1 MKRYL
6 KINAADNVAVALA
19 EDLSRGETVVVG
31 QQEVV
36 LQDDIA
42 CGHKFALQDMALGDN
57 VIKYGYPIGH
67 LTRPVRR
74 GEWIHSHNLSTNLQ
88 DNLEYQYNPLPT
100 LCQTETT
107 INDAPSVMGYL
118 RKDGQMGIRNE
129 LWVVPTVGCVNG
141 QAQAIV
147 ERVKRECD
155 CSQLED
161 VRAFT
166 HNYGCS
172 QLGED
177 HANTQRA
184 LAALIK
190 HPNAGGVLVLG
201 LGCENNQIASLKEL
215 LGDWDCE
222 RVRFLVAQQVEDE
235 VEEGFKLCSELVEE
249 MRGDKR
255 EPLPLSLLR
264 VGLKCGGSDGLS
276 GITANP
282 LVGQFSDWLISR
294 GGTTVLT
301 EVPEMFGAETI
312 LMNRAADRSVF
323 DSTVK
328 LINDFKEYFRSYNQ
342 PIYENPSPGNKSGGI
357 TTLEE
362 KSLGCVQKGGSQAV
376 VDVLSYC
383 APIKRSGL
391 NLLQAS
397 GNDLVASS
405 ALALSG
411 CQIVLFTTGRGTP
424 FGTVVPTMK
433 ISTNSHLARF
443 KAGWIDFDA
452 GVMVEPQVDVQQVLR
467 QLVDEVLAVVN
478 GKKLK
483 HEHAGFKELAIFK
496 SGVTL

>member
-1 MKRYL
+1 MKRCL
-6 KINAADNVAVALA
+6 KINAADNVAVALV

-31 QQEVV
+31 QQKVV

-100 LCQTETT
+100 LCQTETS

-155 CSQLED
+155 CSQLDD

-177 HANTQRA
+177 HANTQQA

-201 LGCENNQIASLKEL
+201 LGCENNQIASLREL

-328 LINDFKEYFRSYNQ
+328 LINDFKEYFRNYNQ

-433 ISTNSHLARF
+433 ISTNSNLARF
-443 KAGWIDFDA
+443 KTGWIDFDA
-452 GVMVEPQVDVQQVLR
+452 GVMVEPQVDAQQVLCH
-467 QLVDEVLAVVN
+467 LVDEVLAVVN

-483 HEHAGFKELAIFK
+483 HEQAGFKELAIFK

>member
-1 MKRYL
+1 MKRCL

-100 LCQTETT
+100 LCQTETS
-107 INDAPSVMGYL
+107 INDAPRVMGYL

-155 CSQLED
+155 CSQLDD

-201 LGCENNQIASLKEL
+201 LGCENNQITSLKEL

-328 LINDFKEYFRSYNQ
+328 LINDFKEYFRNYNQ

-433 ISTNSHLARF
+433 ISTNSHLAQF

-452 GVMVEPQVDVQQVLR
+452 GVMVEPQVDVQQVLD

-478 GKKLK
+478 GKELK
-483 HEHAGFKELAIFK
+483 HEQAGFKELAIFK

>member
-1 MKRYL
+1 MKRCL
-6 KINAADNVAVALA
+6 KINAADNVAIALV

-42 CGHKFALQDMALGDN
+42 CGHKFALQDMAMGDN

-88 DNLEYQYNPLPT
+88 DNLEYQYNPLST
-100 LCQTETT
+100 LCQTETS

-155 CSQLED
+155 CSQLDD

-201 LGCENNQIASLKEL
+201 LGCENNQIASLREL

-376 VDVLSYC
+376 VDVLRYC

-443 KAGWIDFDA
+443 KAGWIDFDV
-452 GVMVEPQVDVQQVLR
+452 GVMVEPQVDVQQVLD

-478 GKKLK
+478 GKELK
-483 HEHAGFKELAIFK
+483 HEQAGFKELAIFK